1 MDLGTNELWF
11 SEIDTAIGKI
21 IPSGQGKL
29 SMAEGAGPRHLAF
42 HPTNKWIYVVNE
54 LDCTVSLITQSK
66 DGLYNLVTSYSTLP
80 ENFTDENYCADIHI
94 TSDGK
99 FIYASN
105 RGHNSIVIYEVNQ
118 MNGSLKLFGH
128 ESTYEKW
135 PRNFFC
141 HLMII
146 IYLWLINIL
155 IILFHSRGI

>member
-1 MDLGTNELWF
+1 L
-11 SEIDTAIGKI
+11 
-21 IPSGQGKL
+21 
-29 SMAEGAGPRHLAF
+29 AEGAGPRHLTF

-66 DGLYNLVTSYSTLP
+66 DGLYNLETSYSTLP

-118 MNGSLKLFGH
+118 MNGSLKFIGH
-128 ESTYEKW
+128 ESTRGEW
-135 PRNFFC
+135 PRNFS
-141 HLMII
+141 LSSDDN
-146 IYLWLINIL
+146 YLLVANQHTNNIVSFKRNL
-155 IILFHSRGI
+155 ATGLLEYIGQIEAPTPVCILF